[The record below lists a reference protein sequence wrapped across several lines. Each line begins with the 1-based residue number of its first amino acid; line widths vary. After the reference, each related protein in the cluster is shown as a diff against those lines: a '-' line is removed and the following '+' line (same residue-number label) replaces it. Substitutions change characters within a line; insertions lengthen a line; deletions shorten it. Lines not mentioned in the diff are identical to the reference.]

1 MPFARHDLKCLA
13 NSPLLGR
20 RVQAV
25 GNQLARAVETFAC
38 LGQRDVRID
47 TEGEGLL
54 LAVETVVESPV
65 ATTVR
70 KNLQEQPVSVREAPW
85 ARPGFG
91 CAYPRIGKHLMV
103 SPCSPVLVPTNV
115 PTNR

>member
-1 MPFARHDLKCLA
+1 MPFACHNFECLA
-13 NSPLLGR
+13 NSPLPGR
-20 RVQAV
+20 RVYAV
-25 GNQLARAVETFAC
+25 GNQVTRAVETFAC

-70 KNLQEQPVSVREAPW
+70 KYLQEQPVSVREAPW
-85 ARPGFG
+85 ARPGLG
-91 CAYPRIGKHLMV
+91 CAYPGIGKH
-103 SPCSPVLVPTNV
+103 
-115 PTNR
+115 